1 MLDVQTVYTGSI
13 PVVEA
18 VPATA
23 APQAS
28 LASGKKP
35 RASVLAAAAAGIL
48 ALAAA
53 LLSWLRHRSR

>member
-35 RASVLAAAAAGIL
+35 RAGVLAAAAAGTL

-53 LLSWLRHRSR
+53 LLSWLCRRSR